1 MNEIERY
8 NASISLYPFGGKMK
22 TILIVD
28 DDENINNMLF
38 EVLEKEGFHVL
49 RAFSGSEALLVLEQ
63 KKPDLV
69 LLDLMLPGVC
79 GEDVLKK
86 IRDIPVIVVS
96 AKIDIENK
104 VNLLLGGAADYVT
117 KPFDIRELVARIKL
131 QLKNAEKLSS
141 SPLMTF
147 EEITLDENSRRVYV
161 SVKEIKLTRTEFSIL
176 KILLQN
182 KGSVVAKSVLLD
194 KLSFETPD
202 CVESSL
208 KVHVSNLRKKLR
220 EQSEKD
226 YIESVWGIGFK
237 IG

>member
-1 MNEIERY
+1 MQ
-8 NASISLYPFGGKMK
+8 

-28 DDENINNMLF
+28 DDENIGNLEQ
-38 EVLEKEGFHVL
+38 EVLE
-49 RAFSGSEALLVLEQ
+49 RAGYGVRRAYSGTEALLLLENERF
-63 KKPDLV
+63 DLV

-131 QLKNAEKLSS
+131 QLKKTKKLPF

-147 EEITLDENSRRVYV
+147 EEITLDENSHRVYV
-161 SVKEIKLTRTEFSIL
+161 SEKEFRLTRTEFSIL

>member
-1 MNEIERY
+1 
-8 NASISLYPFGGKMK
+8 
-22 TILIVD
+22 
-28 DDENINNMLF
+28 
-38 EVLEKEGFHVL
+38 
-49 RAFSGSEALLVLEQ
+49 
-63 KKPDLV
+63 
-69 LLDLMLPGVC
+69 
-79 GEDVLKK
+79 
-86 IRDIPVIVVS
+86 
-96 AKIDIENK
+96 
-104 VNLLLGGAADYVT
+104 
-117 KPFDIRELVARIKL
+117 
-131 QLKNAEKLSS
+131 
-141 SPLMTF
+141 MTF
-147 EEITLDENSRRVYV
+147 EEITLDENSHRVYV
-161 SVKEIKLTRTEFSIL
+161 SEKEVRLTRTEFSIL

>member
-1 MNEIERY
+1 
-8 NASISLYPFGGKMK
+8 MK

-38 EVLEKEGFHVL
+38 EVLETEGFCVI

-96 AKIDIENK
+96 AKIAIENK

-131 QLKNAEKLSS
+131 QLKKTKKLPF

-147 EEITLDENSRRVYV
+147 EEITLDENSHRVYV
-161 SVKEIKLTRTEFSIL
+161 SEKEVRLTRTEFSIL

>member
-1 MNEIERY
+1 MQ
-8 NASISLYPFGGKMK
+8 

-28 DDENINNMLF
+28 DDENIGNLEQ
-38 EVLEKEGFHVL
+38 EVLE
-49 RAFSGSEALLVLEQ
+49 RAGYGVRRAYSGTEALLLLENERF
-63 KKPDLV
+63 DLV

-79 GEDVLKK
+79 GKDVLKK

-131 QLKNAEKLSS
+131 QLKKTKKLPF

-147 EEITLDENSRRVYV
+147 EEITLDENSHRVYV
-161 SVKEIKLTRTEFSIL
+161 SEKEVRLTRTEFSIL

>member
-1 MNEIERY
+1 MQ
-8 NASISLYPFGGKMK
+8 

-28 DDENINNMLF
+28 DDENIGNLEQ
-38 EVLEKEGFHVL
+38 EVLE
-49 RAFSGSEALLVLEQ
+49 RAGYGVRRAYSGTEALLLLENERF
-63 KKPDLV
+63 DLV

-131 QLKNAEKLSS
+131 QLKKTKKLPF

-147 EEITLDENSRRVYV
+147 EEITLDENSHRVYV
-161 SVKEIKLTRTEFSIL
+161 SEKEVRLTRTEFSIL

-194 KLSFETPD
+194 RLSFETPD

>member
-1 MNEIERY
+1 MQ
-8 NASISLYPFGGKMK
+8 

-28 DDENINNMLF
+28 DDENIGNLEQ
-38 EVLEKEGFHVL
+38 EVLE
-49 RAFSGSEALLVLEQ
+49 RAGYGVRRAYSGTEALLLLENERF
-63 KKPDLV
+63 DLV

-131 QLKNAEKLSS
+131 QLKKTKKLPF

-147 EEITLDENSRRVYV
+147 EGITLDENSHRVYV
-161 SVKEIKLTRTEFSIL
+161 SEKEVRLTRTEFSIL

>member
-1 MNEIERY
+1 
-8 NASISLYPFGGKMK
+8 MK

-38 EVLEKEGFHVL
+38 EVLEKEDFCVM

-63 KKPDLV
+63 KKPNLV

-117 KPFDIRELVARIKL
+117 KPVVFR
-131 QLKNAEKLSS
+131 
-141 SPLMTF
+141 
-147 EEITLDENSRRVYV
+147 
-161 SVKEIKLTRTEFSIL
+161 SVCA
-176 KILLQN
+176 
-182 KGSVVAKSVLLD
+182 KGSQ
-194 KLSFETPD
+194 
-202 CVESSL
+202 
-208 KVHVSNLRKKLR
+208 LRLR
-220 EQSEKD
+220 FAA
-226 YIESVWGIGFK
+226 IRIFLFLMNR
-237 IG
+237 

>member
-1 MNEIERY
+1 
-8 NASISLYPFGGKMK
+8 MK

-38 EVLEKEGFHVL
+38 EVLEKEGFRVM

-63 KKPDLV
+63 KKPDLI

-79 GEDVLKK
+79 GEDVFKK

-147 EEITLDENSRRVYV
+147 EEITLDENSHRVFV
-161 SVKEIKLTRTEFSIL
+161 SGEEIRLTRTEFSIL
-176 KILLQN
+176 KVLLQN

>member
-1 MNEIERY
+1 
-8 NASISLYPFGGKMK
+8 MK

-38 EVLEKEGFHVL
+38 EVLEKEGFRVL

-63 KKPDLV
+63 QTPDLI

-86 IRDIPVIVVS
+86 IRGIPVIIVS

-131 QLKNAEKLSS
+131 QLKNAEKLSAA
-141 SPLMTF
+141 PLMNYD
-147 EEITLDENSRRVYV
+147 EITLDENSRQVFV
-161 SVKEIKLTRTEFSIL
+161 SENEINLTRTEFSIL

-182 KGSVVAKSVLLD
+182 KGKVVAKSVLLD
-194 KLSFETPD
+194 KLSLETPD

-220 EQSEKD
+220 EKSGKD

>member
-1 MNEIERY
+1 MQ
-8 NASISLYPFGGKMK
+8 

-28 DDENINNMLF
+28 DDENIGNLEQ
-38 EVLEKEGFHVL
+38 EVLE
-49 RAFSGSEALLVLEQ
+49 RAGYGVRRAYSGTEALLLLENERF
-63 KKPDLV
+63 DLV

-104 VNLLLGGAADYVT
+104 VNLLLGGATDYVT

-131 QLKNAEKLSS
+131 QLKKTKKLPF

-147 EEITLDENSRRVYV
+147 EEITLDENSHRVYV
-161 SVKEIKLTRTEFSIL
+161 SEKEVRLTRTEFSIL

>member
-1 MNEIERY
+1 
-8 NASISLYPFGGKMK
+8 MK

-38 EVLEKEGFHVL
+38 EVLEKEGFCVL
-49 RAFSGSEALLVLEQ
+49 RAFSGSEALLLLEQ
-63 KKPDLV
+63 KRPDLV

-79 GEDVLKK
+79 GEEVLKK

-117 KPFDIRELVARIKL
+117 KPFDVRELVARIKL
-131 QLKNAEKLSS
+131 QLKNAERVSASTTLE
-141 SPLMTF
+141 F
-147 EEITLDENSRRVYV
+147 EEITLDESSHRVFV
-161 SVKEIKLTRTEFSIL
+161 AGKELRLTRTEFSIL

-182 KGSVVAKSVLLD
+182 KGNVVAKSSLLEKISYD
-194 KLSFETPD
+194 TPD

-220 EQSEKD
+220 ELGGKD
-226 YIESVWGIGFK
+226 YIENVWGIGFK
-237 IG
+237 IS

>member
-1 MNEIERY
+1 
-8 NASISLYPFGGKMK
+8 MK

-38 EVLEKEGFHVL
+38 EVLEKEDFHVL
-49 RAFSGSEALLVLEQ
+49 RAFSGSEALMMLE
-63 KKPDLV
+63 KHTPNLV

-79 GEDVLKK
+79 GEEVLKK
-86 IRDIPVIVVS
+86 IKDIPVIVVS
-96 AKIDIENK
+96 AKVAIENK

-141 SPLMTF
+141 SPLLTF
-147 EEITLDENSRRVYV
+147 EEITLDENLHQAFVFD
-161 SVKEIKLTRTEFSIL
+161 KEVKLTRTEFSIL

-182 KGSVVAKSVLLD
+182 KGNVVAKSVLLE

>member
-1 MNEIERY
+1 
-8 NASISLYPFGGKMK
+8 MK
-22 TILIVD
+22 TILVVD
-28 DDENINNMLF
+28 DDENINNLLF
-38 EVLEKEGFHVL
+38 EALEKEGFCVL
-49 RAFSGSEALLVLEQ
+49 RAFSGSEALMVLE
-63 KKPDLV
+63 KNTPNLV

-79 GEDVLKK
+79 GEEVLKK
-86 IRDIPVIVVS
+86 ICGIPVIVVS

-117 KPFDIRELVARIKL
+117 KPFDLRELVARIKL
-131 QLKNAEKLSS
+131 QLKNAEKLSTQS
-141 SPLMTF
+141 LLTF
-147 EEITLDENSRRVYV
+147 EEITLDGNSHRVFV
-161 SVKEIKLTRTEFSIL
+161 SGKELRLTRTEFAIL

-182 KGSVVAKSVLLD
+182 KGNVVAKSALLE
-194 KLSFETPD
+194 KLSYDTPD

-220 EQSEKD
+220 EQSGKD

>member
-1 MNEIERY
+1 
-8 NASISLYPFGGKMK
+8 MK

-38 EVLEKEGFHVL
+38 EVLEKEGFCVM
-49 RAFSGSEALLVLEQ
+49 RAFSGSEALLILEQ
-63 KKPDLV
+63 KKPDLI

-86 IRDIPVIVVS
+86 IRGIPVIVVS
-96 AKIDIENK
+96 AKIDVENK

-141 SPLMTF
+141 SPLITF
-147 EEITLDENSRRVYV
+147 EEITLDENSRRVCV
-161 SVKEIKLTRTEFSIL
+161 SGKEVRLTRTEFSIL

-220 EQSEKD
+220 EQSGKD
-226 YIESVWGIGFK
+226 YIESIWGIGFK

>member
-1 MNEIERY
+1 
-8 NASISLYPFGGKMK
+8 MK

-38 EVLEKEGFHVL
+38 EVLETEGFCVI

-131 QLKNAEKLSS
+131 QLKKTKKLPF

-147 EEITLDENSRRVYV
+147 EEITLDENSHRVYV
-161 SVKEIKLTRTEFSIL
+161 SEKEVRLTRTEFSIL

>member
-1 MNEIERY
+1 MQ
-8 NASISLYPFGGKMK
+8 

-28 DDENINNMLF
+28 DDENIGNLEQ
-38 EVLEKEGFHVL
+38 EVLE
-49 RAFSGSEALLVLEQ
+49 RAGYGVRRAYSGTEALLLLENERF
-63 KKPDLV
+63 DLV

-131 QLKNAEKLSS
+131 QMKKTKKLPF

-147 EEITLDENSRRVYV
+147 EEITLDENSHRVYV
-161 SVKEIKLTRTEFSIL
+161 SEKEVRLTRTEFSIL

>member
-1 MNEIERY
+1 MQ
-8 NASISLYPFGGKMK
+8 

-28 DDENINNMLF
+28 DDENIGNLEQ
-38 EVLEKEGFHVL
+38 EVLE
-49 RAFSGSEALLVLEQ
+49 RAGYGVRRAYSGTEALLLLENERF
-63 KKPDLV
+63 DLV

-131 QLKNAEKLSS
+131 QLKKTKKLPF

-147 EEITLDENSRRVYV
+147 EEITLDENSHRVYV
-161 SVKEIKLTRTEFSIL
+161 SEKEVRLTRTEFSIL

>member
-1 MNEIERY
+1 
-8 NASISLYPFGGKMK
+8 MK

-38 EVLEKEGFHVL
+38 EVLEKEGFCVL
-49 RAFSGSEALLVLEQ
+49 RAFSGSEALLLLEQ
-63 KKPDLV
+63 KRPDLV

-79 GEDVLKK
+79 GEEVLKK

-117 KPFDIRELVARIKL
+117 KPFDVRELVARIKL
-131 QLKNAEKLSS
+131 QLKNAERVSTSTTLE
-141 SPLMTF
+141 F
-147 EEITLDENSRRVYV
+147 EEITLDESSHRVFV
-161 SVKEIKLTRTEFSIL
+161 AGKELRLTRTEFSIL

-182 KGSVVAKSVLLD
+182 KGNVVAKSSLLEKISYD
-194 KLSFETPD
+194 TPD

-220 EQSEKD
+220 ELGGKD
-226 YIESVWGIGFK
+226 YIENVWGIGFK
-237 IG
+237 IS

>member
-1 MNEIERY
+1 MQ
-8 NASISLYPFGGKMK
+8 

-28 DDENINNMLF
+28 DDENIGNLEQ
-38 EVLEKEGFHVL
+38 EVLERAGYGVRRAYSGTEVL
-49 RAFSGSEALLVLEQ
+49 LLLENERF
-63 KKPDLV
+63 DLV

-131 QLKNAEKLSS
+131 QLKKTKKLPF

-147 EEITLDENSRRVYV
+147 EEITLDENSHRVYV
-161 SVKEIKLTRTEFSIL
+161 SEKEVRLTRTEFSIL

>member
-1 MNEIERY
+1 
-8 NASISLYPFGGKMK
+8 MK

-38 EVLEKEGFHVL
+38 EVLEKEGFCVL
-49 RAFSGSEALLVLEQ
+49 RAFSGSEALLLLEQ
-63 KKPDLV
+63 KRPDLV

-79 GEDVLKK
+79 GEEVLKK

-117 KPFDIRELVARIKL
+117 KPFDVRELVARIKL
-131 QLKNAEKLSS
+131 QLKNAERVSASTTLE
-141 SPLMTF
+141 F
-147 EEITLDENSRRVYV
+147 EEITLDESSRRVFV
-161 SVKEIKLTRTEFSIL
+161 AGKELRLTRTEFSIL

-182 KGSVVAKSVLLD
+182 KGNVVAKSSLLEKISYD
-194 KLSFETPD
+194 TPD

-220 EQSEKD
+220 ELGRKD
-226 YIESVWGIGFK
+226 YIENVWGIGFK
-237 IG
+237 IS

>member
-1 MNEIERY
+1 MQ
-8 NASISLYPFGGKMK
+8 

-28 DDENINNMLF
+28 DDENIGNLEQ
-38 EVLEKEGFHVL
+38 EVLE
-49 RAFSGSEALLVLEQ
+49 RAGYGVRRAYSGTEALLLLENERF
-63 KKPDLV
+63 DLV

-131 QLKNAEKLSS
+131 QLKKTKKLPF

-147 EEITLDENSRRVYV
+147 EEITLDENSHRVYV
-161 SVKEIKLTRTEFSIL
+161 SEKEVRLTRTEFSIL

-220 EQSEKD
+220 EQNEKD

>member
-1 MNEIERY
+1 MQ
-8 NASISLYPFGGKMK
+8 

-28 DDENINNMLF
+28 DDENIGNLEQ
-38 EVLEKEGFHVL
+38 EVLE
-49 RAFSGSEALLVLEQ
+49 RAGYDVRRAYSGTEALLLLENERF
-63 KKPDLV
+63 DLV

-131 QLKNAEKLSS
+131 QLKKTKKLPF

-147 EEITLDENSRRVYV
+147 EEITLDENSHRVYV
-161 SVKEIKLTRTEFSIL
+161 SEKEVRLTRTEFSIL

>member
-1 MNEIERY
+1 
-8 NASISLYPFGGKMK
+8 MK

-28 DDENINNMLF
+28 DDENINNMLS

-63 KKPDLV
+63 RTPDLI

-86 IRDIPVIVVS
+86 IRGIPVIIVS

-131 QLKNAEKLSS
+131 QLKNAEKLSAA
-141 SPLMTF
+141 PLMSF
-147 EEITLDENSRRVYV
+147 DEITLDENSRQVFV
-161 SVKEIKLTRTEFSIL
+161 SENEINLTRTEFSVL

-182 KGSVVAKSVLLD
+182 KGRVVAKSALLD
-194 KLSFETPD
+194 KLSLETPD

-208 KVHVSNLRKKLR
+208 KVHVSNLRKKIR
-220 EQSEKD
+220 EKSGKD

>member
-1 MNEIERY
+1 
-8 NASISLYPFGGKMK
+8 MK

-28 DDENINNMLF
+28 DDQNINNMLS
-38 EVLEKEGFHVL
+38 EVLEKEGFRVL

-63 KKPDLV
+63 RTPDLI

-86 IRDIPVIVVS
+86 IRGIPVIVVS

-131 QLKNAEKLSS
+131 QLKNAEKLSAA
-141 SPLMTF
+141 PLMNYD
-147 EEITLDENSRRVYV
+147 EITLDENSRQVFV
-161 SVKEIKLTRTEFSIL
+161 SENEINLTRTEFSVL

-182 KGSVVAKSVLLD
+182 KGRVVAKSALLD
-194 KLSFETPD
+194 KLSLETPD

-220 EQSEKD
+220 EKSGKD